1 MVVGGH
7 RQCNK
12 DGRKDS
18 TEWCVFQ
25 VHTKHSN
32 YITNY
37 FGNIR
42 SDDDAWCA
50 NDLLSMSLTSVGVG

>member
-1 MVVGGH
+1 MQQRH
-7 RQCNK
+7 
-12 DGRKDS
+12 GRKDS